1 VKDFHSKRNIIE
13 TWTFSL
19 SYFHSS
25 EAFVAKAKKKKKKKT
40 EDEPLIGLDFRSSE
54 SIFTQAT
61 RKKCF
66 FFLPSFSFL
75 LVYAMNWIVYE
86 CLF

>member
-25 EAFVAKAKKKKKKKT
+25 EAFVAKAKKKKKT

-75 LVYAMNWIVYE
+75 LVYAMNWVVYE